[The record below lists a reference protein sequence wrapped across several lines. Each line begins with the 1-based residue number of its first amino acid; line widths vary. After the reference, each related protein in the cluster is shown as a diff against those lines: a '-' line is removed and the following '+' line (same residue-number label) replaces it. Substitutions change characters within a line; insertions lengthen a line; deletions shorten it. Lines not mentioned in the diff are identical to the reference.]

1 MIALSRPLKAVTPDM
16 SEPTVS
22 VVMSVHGARYLRDS
36 VNSILTQTFGSF
48 EFIIVDDGS
57 TDDTWSILSAYAAC
71 DARLVLLRNE
81 HNIGYTRSLNR
92 GLSAAR
98 GALIARQDA
107 DDISMPERLAQQV
120 AFLEANP
127 EVGLVASQVQ
137 VIDADG
143 SPVAQE
149 MFTGRLDNDGIQQQL
164 LEHCCLCHGSVM
176 FRRACLDAVGLY
188 DERLE
193 PAEDYDLWLRMA
205 EVTRLAK
212 LPDKLFCYRRHADS
226 VSFKRA
232 ADQQL
237 HQATIFENVYRRRF
251 GPTLSPAYRSK
262 LGLEFFQAAI
272 LLHLAERASAAAGT
286 LERALDYDPGLLDSV
301 ESLERFLASLRKLLP
316 AGPPIAF
323 CESLFAYLL
332 QGLPAA
338 ERLRPRMLS
347 RLHMREVFEGL
358 HDGNA
363 SRIDRHLWSGLR
375 LDPSWLINR
384 GVLAVSARSLVR
396 QARHALRPKRQRRPV

>member
-1 MIALSRPLKAVTPDM
+1 
-16 SEPTVS
+16 
-22 VVMSVHGARYLRDS
+22 MSVYGARYLRDA
-36 VNSILTQTFGSF
+36 VNSILRQTFGSF

-57 TDDTWSILSAYAAC
+57 TDDTWSILRDYAAR

-81 HNIGYTRSLNR
+81 GNIGYTRSLNR
-92 GLSAAR
+92 GLGAAR

-120 AFLEANP
+120 AFLAANP

-143 SPVAQE
+143 SPVKQE
-149 MFTGRLDNDGIQQQL
+149 MFTGPLDDDGIQQQL

-176 FRRACLDAVGLY
+176 FRRACLDAAGLY
-188 DERLE
+188 DESLE

-212 LPDKLFCYRRHADS
+212 LPDTLISYRRHADS
-226 VSFKRA
+226 VSNRRA

-237 HQATIFENVYRRRF
+237 QLATIFEKAYQRRF
-251 GPTLSPAYRSK
+251 GPNLSPAWRSK

-272 LLHLAERASAAAGT
+272 ALYLAERASVAAGV
-286 LERALDYDPGLLDSV
+286 LERALDYDPSLLDSV
-301 ESLERFLASLRKLLP
+301 EPLEQFLAGFRNLLP
-316 AGPPIAF
+316 ADPPIEF
-323 CESLFAYLL
+323 CESLFASLL
-332 QGLPAA
+332 RGLPAA
-338 ERLRPRMLS
+338 ERLRARMLS

-358 HDGNA
+358 HEGNP

-375 LDPSWLINR
+375 LDPSWLLNR
-384 GVLAVSARSLVR
+384 GVLAVSGRSLLG
-396 QARHALRPKRQRRPV
+396 QATRVLRLKRQRRPV